1 VTDHPADLGET
12 GHTARIPDHSSLWG
26 YVSQWRHQQPDEE
39 AIVFEGK
46 RSTWTELAASVE
58 TLVKSLR
65 DCGVRRGDRIAMLS
79 WQCPEFVI
87 TYLALERLGAT
98 FVGLSPRYKLPEL
111 AFLLQDARPRVVL
124 ISASLGDGLS
134 GSSVAGELRENH
146 PYVKTIVAMHGM
158 FEGAIA
164 FDELLVGKTDHSSSA
179 PEPVGGAC
187 SQWLGEEEPPICI
200 VYTSGSSG
208 QPKAARL
215 PNRSLLHNYRV
226 GAELF
231 YHKPFRTYNCH
242 PIDHVGGIDRLY
254 QTIMLGG
261 VLVLDQ
267 RFEPERVLEQTEAER
282 LTYWL
287 GEATQYIKLAP
298 LFSSFDLSSLQVVR
312 YVGPLPE
319 EVLKA
324 LHQIAP
330 VVMTSYGSSETCAS
344 LVFTDESTSLEA
356 LRDGN
361 VGRPIEGFVMRVVD
375 TDRNRI
381 VGDVGELEVKS
392 EWIFGGYGT
401 ETNAPKAP
409 LTEDGWFRTG
419 DLFKE
424 NGDGSFTIVGRVND
438 VYKSG
443 GYDVHP
449 TEVEAVLMAHPRVK
463 IACVIGVPDSTF
475 ITVGRAF
482 VVFQSAVDT
491 EQLRE
496 FLRERLAGYK
506 VPKEIVVL
514 EQMPLLRN
522 DKVDK
527 NKLKHLEG

>member
-1 VTDHPADLGET
+1 VET
-12 GHTARIPDHSSLWG
+12 RHTSRIPNRSSLWS
-26 YVSQWRHQQPDEE
+26 YVNQWRQEQPDEV

-46 RSTWTELAASVE
+46 RWTWEELAAAIDTVVE
-58 TLVKSLR
+58 SLR
-65 DCGVRRGDRIAMLS
+65 DSGVRRGDRIAMLS
-79 WQCPEFVI
+79 WQCVEFAI
-87 TYLALERLGAT
+87 TYLAIERLGAT
-98 FVGLSPRYKLPEL
+98 FVGLSPRYQLPEL
-111 AFLLQDARPRVVL
+111 RYLLQDARPRVVL
-124 ISASLGDGLS
+124 ISASLGSGPS
-134 GSSVAGELRENH
+134 GSSVVGELRENH
-146 PYVKTIVAMHGM
+146 PYVEMIVSMHGT
-158 FEGAIA
+158 FEGAYA
-164 FDELLVGKTDHSSSA
+164 FDELLASRNDHFSAA
-179 PEPVGGAC
+179 PEPVH
-187 SQWLGEEEPPICI
+187 SDSSHEYGEDEPPICI

-242 PIDHVGGIDRLY
+242 PIDHIGGIDRLY

-261 VLVLDQ
+261 VLTLDQ
-267 RFEPERVLEQTEAER
+267 RFEPELALKQTEAES

-287 GEATQYIKLAP
+287 GEATQFIKLSP
-298 LFSSFDLSSLQVVR
+298 FVGSFDLSSLRVVR

-319 EVLKA
+319 ENLKVLR
-324 LHQIAP
+324 QIAP
-330 VVMTSYGSSETCAS
+330 LVMTSYGSSETCAS

-361 VGRPIEGFVMRVVD
+361 VGRPIDGFTMRVVD
-375 TDRNRI
+375 SNRNRV
-381 VGDVGELEVKS
+381 VGDVGELEVQS
-392 EWIFGGYGT
+392 EWIFSGYGT
-401 ETNAPKAP
+401 ETNAAKAP

-424 NGDGSFTIVGRVND
+424 NEDGSFTIIGRSND

-443 GYDVHP
+443 GYNVHP
-449 TEVEAVLMAHPRVK
+449 AEVEAVLMAHPLVK
-463 IACVIGVPDSTF
+463 EACVIGVPDPTY
-475 ITVGRAF
+475 IAVGRAF
-482 VVFQSAVDT
+482 VVLRSAMDT
-491 EQLRE
+491 GRLRE

-522 DKVDK
+522 DKVDRSR
-527 NKLKHLEG
+527 LRSFER

>member
-1 VTDHPADLGET
+1 
-12 GHTARIPDHSSLWG
+12 
-26 YVSQWRHQQPDEE
+26 
-39 AIVFEGK
+39 
-46 RSTWTELAASVE
+46 
-58 TLVKSLR
+58 
-65 DCGVRRGDRIAMLS
+65 M
-79 WQCPEFVI
+79 
-87 TYLALERLGAT
+87 
-98 FVGLSPRYKLPEL
+98 
-111 AFLLQDARPRVVL
+111 VL
-124 ISASLGDGLS
+124 ISASLGRELC
-134 GSSVAGELRENH
+134 GSSVVEELRDNH
-146 PYVKTIVAMHGM
+146 SYVEMIVSMHGT
-158 FEGAIA
+158 FEGAVT
-164 FDELLVGKTDHSSSA
+164 FDELLAGPNGHFLTL
-179 PEPVGGAC
+179 PEPVHSDSGQGN
-187 SQWLGEEEPPICI
+187 EEDDPPICI

-231 YHKPFRTYNCH
+231 YHQPFRTYSCH
-242 PIDHVGGIDRLY
+242 PIDHIGGIDRLY

-267 RFEPERVLEQTEAER
+267 RFEPELVLKQTEAER

-287 GEATQYIKLAP
+287 GEATQFIKLAP
-298 LFSSFDLSSLQVVR
+298 SFSSYDLSSLRVVR

-319 EVLKA
+319 EILKS
-324 LHQIAP
+324 LSQIVP
-330 VVMTSYGSSETCAS
+330 LVMTSYGSSETCAS

-361 VGRPIEGFVMRVVD
+361 VGRPVDGFTMRVVNGN
-375 TDRNRI
+375 RNRI

-392 EWIFGGYGT
+392 EWIFSGYGT
-401 ETNAPKAP
+401 EKSAARAP

-424 NGDGSFTIVGRVND
+424 NEDGSFTIVGRVND

-443 GYDVHP
+443 GFNVHP
-449 TEVEAVLMAHPRVK
+449 AEVEAVLMAHPLVK
-463 IACVIGVPDSTF
+463 GACVIGVPDSTF
-475 ITVGRAF
+475 IAVGRAF
-482 VVFQSAVDT
+482 VVLRSEMDT
-491 EQLRE
+491 VRLRE

-522 DKVDK
+522 DKVDR
-527 NKLKHLEG
+527 NSLRNFESVTWG